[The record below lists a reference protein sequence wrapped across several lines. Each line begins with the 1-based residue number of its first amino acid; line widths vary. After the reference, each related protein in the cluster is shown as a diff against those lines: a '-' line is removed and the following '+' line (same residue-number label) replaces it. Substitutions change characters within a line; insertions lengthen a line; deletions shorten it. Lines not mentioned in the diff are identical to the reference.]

1 MRFYTH
7 SFLAIFFSLY
17 SLPIFSACQFKSQNL
32 NYFPLIQSFIV
43 NPTAPASPYFTS
55 FKDIYLKFGKQ
66 TILQPNENINEWY
79 ERFCEVAPLSDIE
92 WLIYQ
97 SDLSDIQE
105 LKNAVIQNTGLITY
119 LRTNKFARHLVK
131 NKCLETI
138 EYLLFAKKCEPFVT
152 ADKDVWQ
159 TKKPDIQNMEALI
172 QEGTKEF
179 LTIESHYIRLRMA
192 YQIIRLAHYSGQYS
206 KVKYLYNYFTPKI
219 NHAPSTIQYW
229 IEGHYAG
236 ALKALGERAKA
247 AYFYARVFHHCPA
260 KRESAFLSFE
270 VRTDN
275 DWLSALSFCENDQER
290 TALYALRASFRNSRA
305 VDEMIDIYSLHPKSN
320 YLESILIQEI
330 EKQEKKPVIEYI
342 KKLDTFVKQ
351 VIDEKKVA
359 HPEIWL
365 LALGYLKYLNNDY
378 FEAKLAFN
386 AVTEYTQ
393 SKALQ
398 EQIAIFNMAI
408 EIKEWEKINEE
419 VAQRIW
425 EFQSENEVFNR
436 YPTLQSLLSKQVFQN
451 LKNHGNPGLAV
462 LYKFGFN
469 AVKVNPS
476 EEVIRD
482 IKELA
487 KKEII
492 NPFEKSLMVLSKKQF
507 NTEIQALYATWLM
520 TLNEWEAAEKAWQE
534 IPLADIE
541 LFGKSNPFVER
552 LNECVHCPVK
562 SNERQLTKPQI
573 VAEMLKLQYDI
584 KANRTES
591 PQYYYKMG
599 LGLYNMSY
607 FGYAWNV
614 VDYFRSGSSLMA
626 ERLENTSDR
635 MKHPLFPNG
644 NRENIDLSKALGYF
658 EKAITLS
665 TDKELSARATFMA
678 ARCEQKMSHVTKT
691 ANKRKYF
698 ALLKT
703 KYKDTQYYDKVIES
717 CKYFKY
723 YVN

>member
-1 MRFYTH
+1 MRLYIH
-7 SFLAIFFSLY
+7 SFLALLFFLY

-79 ERFCEVAPLSDIE
+79 DRFCEVAPLSDIE

-159 TKKPDIQNMEALI
+159 TKKPDIQNMEVLI

-206 KVKYLYNYFTPKI
+206 KVKYLYNYFIPKI

-275 DWLSALSFCENDQER
+275 DWLNALSLCENDQER

-330 EKQEKKPVIEYI
+330 EKQEKKPVVEYI

-359 HPEIWL
+359 HLEIWL

-386 AVTEYTQ
+386 AVSDYTQ
-393 SKALQ
+393 SKALL

-462 LYKFGFN
+462 LYKFGLN

-487 KKEII
+487 KKENI
-492 NPFEKSLMVLSKKQF
+492 NPFEKSLMVLSKNQF
-507 NTEIQALYATWLM
+507 NTEIQALYASWLM

-607 FGYAWNV
+607 FGYAWNML
-614 VDYFRSGSSLMA
+614 DYFRSGSSLKA
-626 ERLENTSDR
+626 ERLENSSDI

-658 EKAITLS
+658 EKAITFS
-665 TDKELSARATFMA
+665 TDKELSARASFMA

>member
-1 MRFYTH
+1 MRLYIH
-7 SFLAIFFSLY
+7 SFLALLFFLY

-159 TKKPDIQNMEALI
+159 TKKPDIQNMEVLI

-206 KVKYLYNYFTPKI
+206 KVKYLYNYFIPKI

-275 DWLSALSFCENDQER
+275 DWLNALSLCENDQER

-305 VDEMIDIYSLHPKSN
+305 VDEMIDIYGLHPKSN

-330 EKQEKKPVIEYI
+330 EKQEKKPVVEYI

-359 HPEIWL
+359 HLEIWL

-386 AVTEYTQ
+386 AVSDYTQ
-393 SKALQ
+393 SKALL

-462 LYKFGFN
+462 LYKFGLN

-487 KKEII
+487 KKENI
-492 NPFEKSLMVLSKKQF
+492 NPFEKSLMVLSKNQF

-607 FGYAWNV
+607 FGYAWNML
-614 VDYFRSGSSLMA
+614 DYFRSGSSLKA
-626 ERLENTSDR
+626 ERLENSSDI
-635 MKHPLFPNG
+635 MKHPLYPNG

-678 ARCEQKMSHVTKT
+678 ARCEQKISHVTKT

>member
-66 TILQPNENINEWY
+66 TSLQPNENINEWY

-206 KVKYLYNYFTPKI
+206 KVKYLYNYFIPKI

-330 EKQEKKPVIEYI
+330 EKQEKKPVVEYI
-342 KKLDTFVKQ
+342 KKLNTFVKQ

-436 YPTLQSLLSKQVFQN
+436 YPTLQSILSKQVFQSLN
-451 LKNHGNPGLAV
+451 NHGNPGLAV

-614 VDYFRSGSSLMA
+614 VDYFRSGSSLKA
-626 ERLENTSDR
+626 ERLENASDR

-644 NRENIDLSKALGYF
+644 NRENVDLSKALGYF

-665 TDKELSARATFMA
+665 TDKELSARASFMA
-678 ARCEQKMSHVTKT
+678 ARCEQKMSHDTKT

>member
-1 MRFYTH
+1 MRLYIH
-7 SFLAIFFSLY
+7 SFLALLFFLY

-79 ERFCEVAPLSDIE
+79 DRFCEVAPLSDIE

-159 TKKPDIQNMEALI
+159 TKKPDIQNMEVLI

-206 KVKYLYNYFTPKI
+206 KVKYLYNYFIPKI

-270 VRTDN
+270 VRTDY
-275 DWLSALSFCENDQER
+275 DWLNALSLCENDQER

-330 EKQEKKPVIEYI
+330 EKQEKKPVVEYI

-359 HPEIWL
+359 HLEIWL

-386 AVTEYTQ
+386 AVSDYTQ
-393 SKALQ
+393 SKALL

-419 VAQRIW
+419 VAQRIR
-425 EFQSENEVFNR
+425 EFQSENEVYNR

-462 LYKFGFN
+462 LYKFGLN
-469 AVKVNPS
+469 ALKVNPS

-487 KKEII
+487 KKENI
-492 NPFEKSLMVLSKKQF
+492 NPFEKSLMVLSKNQF
-507 NTEIQALYATWLM
+507 NTEIQALYASWLM

-607 FGYAWNV
+607 FGYAWNML
-614 VDYFRSGSSLMA
+614 DYFRSGSSLKA
-626 ERLENTSDR
+626 ERLENSSDI
-635 MKHPLFPNG
+635 MKHPLYPNG

-665 TDKELSARATFMA
+665 TDKELSARASFMA

-698 ALLKT
+698 ALLNT

>member
-1 MRFYTH
+1 MRLYIH
-7 SFLAIFFSLY
+7 SFLALLFFLY

-79 ERFCEVAPLSDIE
+79 DRFCEVAPLSDIE

-159 TKKPDIQNMEALI
+159 TKKPDIQKMEVLI

-206 KVKYLYNYFTPKI
+206 KVKYLYNYFIPKI

-275 DWLSALSFCENDQER
+275 DWLNALSLCENDQER

-330 EKQEKKPVIEYI
+330 EKQEKKPVVEYI

-359 HPEIWL
+359 HLEIWL

-386 AVTEYTQ
+386 AVSDYTQ
-393 SKALQ
+393 SKALL

-462 LYKFGFN
+462 LYKFGLN

-487 KKEII
+487 KKENI
-492 NPFEKSLMVLSKKQF
+492 NPFEKSLMVLSKNQF
-507 NTEIQALYATWLM
+507 NTEIQALYASWLM

-607 FGYAWNV
+607 FGYAWNML
-614 VDYFRSGSSLMA
+614 DYFRSGSSLKA
-626 ERLENTSDR
+626 ERLENSSDI

-658 EKAITLS
+658 EKAITFS
-665 TDKELSARATFMA
+665 TDKELSARASFMA

>member
-1 MRFYTH
+1 LYIH
-7 SFLAIFFSLY
+7 SFLALFFSLY
-17 SLPIFSACQFKSQNL
+17 SLSIFSACQFKSQNL

-206 KVKYLYNYFTPKI
+206 KVKYLYNYFIPKI

-330 EKQEKKPVIEYI
+330 EKQEKKPVVEYI

-393 SKALQ
+393 SKALL
-398 EQIAIFNMAI
+398 EQIAIFNVAI
-408 EIKEWEKINEE
+408 EIKEWEKINKE
-419 VAQRIW
+419 VAKRIW

-436 YPTLQSLLSKQVFQN
+436 YPILQLLLSKQVFQG

-462 LYKFGFN
+462 LYKFGLN

-487 KKEII
+487 KKENI

-507 NTEIQALYATWLM
+507 NTEIQVLYATWLM
-520 TLNEWEAAEKAWQE
+520 NLNEWEAAEKAWQE

-614 VDYFRSGSSLMA
+614 IDYFRSGSSLKA
-626 ERLENTSDR
+626 ERLEKASDR

-644 NRENIDLSKALGYF
+644 NRENVDLSKALGYF

-665 TDKELSARATFMA
+665 TDKELSARASFMA

-703 KYKDTQYYDKVIES
+703 KYKDTQYYDRVIES

>member
-1 MRFYTH
+1 MRLYIH
-7 SFLAIFFSLY
+7 SFLALFFSLY
-17 SLPIFSACQFKSQNL
+17 SLSIFSACQFKSQNL

-138 EYLLFAKKCEPFVT
+138 EYILFAKKCEPFVT

-179 LTIESHYIRLRMA
+179 LSIESHYIRLRMA

-206 KVKYLYNYFTPKI
+206 KVKYLYNYFIPKI

-330 EKQEKKPVIEYI
+330 EKQEKKPVVEYI
-342 KKLDTFVKQ
+342 KKLDTFVTQ

-359 HPEIWL
+359 HLEIWL
-365 LALGYLKYLNNDY
+365 LALGYLKYLNNDF

-386 AVTEYTQ
+386 AASDYTQ

-436 YPTLQSLLSKQVFQN
+436 YPTLQLLLSKQVFQG

-462 LYKFGFN
+462 LYKFGLN
-469 AVKVNPS
+469 AVKVNPI

-487 KKEII
+487 KKENI

-507 NTEIQALYATWLM
+507 NIEIQALYATWLM

-614 VDYFRSGSSLMA
+614 VDYFRSGSSLKA
-626 ERLENTSDR
+626 ERLENASDR
-635 MKHPLFPNG
+635 MKHPLFLNG
-644 NRENIDLSKALGYF
+644 NRENVDLSKALGYF

-665 TDKELSARATFMA
+665 TDKELSARASFMA

>member
-1 MRFYTH
+1 MRLYIH
-7 SFLAIFFSLY
+7 SFLALLFFLY

-79 ERFCEVAPLSDIE
+79 DRFCEVAPLSDIE

-159 TKKPDIQNMEALI
+159 TKKPDIQKMEVLI

-206 KVKYLYNYFTPKI
+206 KVKYLYNYFIPKI

-270 VRTDN
+270 VRTDY
-275 DWLSALSFCENDQER
+275 DWLNALSLCENDQER

-330 EKQEKKPVIEYI
+330 EKQEKKPVVEYI

-359 HPEIWL
+359 HLEIWL

-386 AVTEYTQ
+386 AVSDYTQ
-393 SKALQ
+393 SKALL

-419 VAQRIW
+419 VAQRIR
-425 EFQSENEVFNR
+425 EFQSENEVYNR

-462 LYKFGFN
+462 LYKFGLN

-487 KKEII
+487 KKENI
-492 NPFEKSLMVLSKKQF
+492 NPFEKSLMVLSKNQF
-507 NTEIQALYATWLM
+507 NTEIQALYASWLM

-607 FGYAWNV
+607 FGYAWNML
-614 VDYFRSGSSLMA
+614 DYFRSGSSLKA
-626 ERLENTSDR
+626 ERLENSSDI
-635 MKHPLFPNG
+635 MKHPLYPNG

-665 TDKELSARATFMA
+665 TDKELSARASFMA

-691 ANKRKYF
+691 ANKIKYF
-698 ALLKT
+698 ALLNT

>member
-43 NPTAPASPYFTS
+43 NPTAPASPYFTP

-236 ALKALGERAKA
+236 ARKALGERAKA

-330 EKQEKKPVIEYI
+330 EKQEKKPVVGYI

>member
-1 MRFYTH
+1 MRLYTH
-7 SFLAIFFSLY
+7 SFFVLFFSLY
-17 SLPIFSACQFKSQNL
+17 SLPIFSACQFKPKNL

-138 EYLLFAKKCEPFVT
+138 EYLIFAKKCEPFVI
-152 ADKDVWQ
+152 ADKDAWGIR
-159 TKKPDIQNMEALI
+159 KPDIQNMEVLI

-275 DWLSALSFCENDQER
+275 DWLSALSLCENDQER

-330 EKQEKKPVIEYI
+330 EKQEKKPVVDYI
-342 KKLDTFVKQ
+342 KKLETFVKQ

-359 HPEIWL
+359 HLEIWL
-365 LALGYLKYLNNDY
+365 LSLGYLKYLNNDY

-386 AVTEYTQ
+386 AVSDYTQ
-393 SKALQ
+393 SKALL

-419 VAQRIW
+419 IAQRIW

-436 YPTLQSLLSKQVFQN
+436 YPTLQALLSKQVFQS
-451 LKNHGNPGLAV
+451 LKNNGNPGLAV
-462 LYKFGFN
+462 LYRYGFN

-487 KKEII
+487 KKDNI
-492 NPFEKSLMVLSKKQF
+492 NPFEKSLIVLSKKQF

-520 TLNEWEAAEKAWQE
+520 SLNEWEAAEKAWEE
-534 IPLADIE
+534 IPMADIE

-552 LNECVHCPVK
+552 LNECVHCQVK

-614 VDYFRSGSSLMA
+614 LDYFRSGSSVKA
-626 ERLENTSDR
+626 ERLENSSD
-635 MKHPLFPNG
+635 MVEHPLFANG
-644 NRENIDLSKALGYF
+644 NRENLNLSKALGYF
-658 EKAITLS
+658 EKAISIS

-691 ANKRKYF
+691 VNKRKYF
-698 ALLKT
+698 ALLNT

-723 YVN
+723 YAN

>member
-206 KVKYLYNYFTPKI
+206 KVKYLYNYFIPKI

-330 EKQEKKPVIEYI
+330 EKQEKKPVVEYI

-462 LYKFGFN
+462 LYRFGFN

-614 VDYFRSGSSLMA
+614 VDYFRSGSSLKA
-626 ERLENTSDR
+626 ERLENASDR
-635 MKHPLFPNG
+635 MKHPLYPNG

-658 EKAITLS
+658 EKAISLS

>member
-7 SFLAIFFSLY
+7 SFLALFFSLY

-206 KVKYLYNYFTPKI
+206 KVKYLYNYFIPKI

-330 EKQEKKPVIEYI
+330 EKQEKKPVVEYI

-378 FEAKLAFN
+378 FEAKLAFK

-425 EFQSENEVFNR
+425 EFTSENEVFNR

-451 LKNHGNPGLAV
+451 LQNHGNPGLAV
-462 LYKFGFN
+462 LYRFGFN

-520 TLNEWEAAEKAWQE
+520 TLNEWEAAEKAWEE

-614 VDYFRSGSSLMA
+614 VDYFRSGSSLKA
-626 ERLENTSDR
+626 ERLENASDR

-644 NRENIDLSKALGYF
+644 NRENVDLSKAIGYF

>member
-206 KVKYLYNYFTPKI
+206 KVKYLYNYFIPKI

-229 IEGHYAG
+229 SEGHYAG

-330 EKQEKKPVIEYI
+330 EKQEKKPVVEYI

-520 TLNEWEAAEKAWQE
+520 TLNEWEAAEKAWEE